1 MEENNKEV
9 QPNIVK
15 RNEMIDKYIRRQAIL
30 KNKFPEILK
39 APKSIQDEYF
49 TLNSLIDSLQTS
61 RREIWGQTISSDGCQ
76 IDKFVA
82 EKYEAALSK
91 FYELNSENASYITPE
106 EEASFKFP
114 EIDFEGLREKVH
126 AMETT
131 ADYSALYSEIAKIG
145 QEPLPED
152 TQAKLYDIQ
161 KEMATIKLREEETP
175 EVNPPATVNESK
187 FAQIYEK
194 AKGKIH
200 EVFGKIKLFFKE
212 QSHDKN
218 NDVKDLND
226 R

>member
-1 MEENNKEV
+1 MEENKQEI
-9 QPNIVK
+9 QPNIAK
-15 RNEMIDKYIRRQAIL
+15 RDEMIDKYIRRQAVL

-61 RREIWGQTISSDGCQ
+61 RREIWRQTIFSDGCQ
-76 IDKFVA
+76 IDQFVE

-91 FYELNSENASYITPE
+91 LSELNLENASYITPE
-106 EEASFKFP
+106 DEASFKFP
-114 EIDFEGLREKVH
+114 EIDFDGLREKTH

-131 ADYSALYSEIAKIG
+131 EDYISLYNEIATIR
-145 QEPLPED
+145 QQPLPED
-152 TQAKLYDIQ
+152 TQAKLYEIQ
-161 KEMATIKLREEETP
+161 KEIATVKLREQETP
-175 EVNPPATVNESK
+175 EINPPATVNESK
-187 FAQIYEK
+187 FAQIYGK

-200 EVFGKIKLFFKE
+200 EVFGKIKSFFKQ